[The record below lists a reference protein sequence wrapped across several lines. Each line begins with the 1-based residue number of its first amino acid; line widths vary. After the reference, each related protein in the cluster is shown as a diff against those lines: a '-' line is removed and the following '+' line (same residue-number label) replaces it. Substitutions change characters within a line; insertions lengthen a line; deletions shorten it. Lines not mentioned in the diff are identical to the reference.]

1 MYSRSYYQ
9 DEQIPIPPTN
19 YDGTVFSS
27 GEEADIVEESVSAG
41 AGIPMQSPATSPIF
55 NLGGLFNIFDKEKF
69 SLSKIGTEE
78 LLIIAAAA
86 FLFFSKGGDKE
97 CAIIL
102 LILLFIN

>member
-27 GEEADIVEESVSAG
+27 DEEADIAEESASTGASIQTQGSASS
-41 AGIPMQSPATSPIF
+41 SPFS
-55 NLGGLFNIFDKEKF
+55 LGGLFNIFDKDKF
-69 SLSKIGTEE
+69 SLSKIGSEE